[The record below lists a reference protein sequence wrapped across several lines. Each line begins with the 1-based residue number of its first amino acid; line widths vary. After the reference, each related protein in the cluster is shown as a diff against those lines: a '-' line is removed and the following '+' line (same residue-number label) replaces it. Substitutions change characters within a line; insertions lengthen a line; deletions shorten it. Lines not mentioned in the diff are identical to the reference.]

1 MGEPPPNLID
11 YRRAC
16 AEFEWNLP
24 ARFNFGRDVVDRHA
38 EERDRL
44 ALIWRNE
51 AGSERRFRFSDIAKL
66 SNRFA
71 NLLKTH
77 GIRKGDRVII
87 MLPRIPEWQI
97 AMVGCLKLGA
107 VAVPCI
113 EMLTEAD
120 IAHRLADSGAKG
132 VVTTAR
138 NAAKLTDG
146 EFILRVSIGEVEGW
160 SPWEEA
166 MAQAEESF
174 EAADLELDEPTLIY
188 YTSGSSGAPKGVAV
202 GARGLY
208 CWPFCAES
216 WLDLRPD
223 DLIWCTADTGWS
235 KAGTSVLFGPWGQGA
250 SVFFYD
256 GPFDPSR
263 RLELLAQY
271 GITVYCAAATELRR
285 LIREDV
291 ARDSLARLRLT
302 VSAGETVNPEI
313 LERWTALTGTPLLE
327 AYGQTE
333 TLMTVANYRTKPVKA
348 GSMGLPLPGIRLA
361 VVDPDGHCLPP
372 DSPGRL
378 VVGLPNPQ
386 MMLGYWNA
394 PELDAA
400 ARLVNAEGEWFVTGD
415 EARIDDEGYVFYLG
429 RVDDVISSAGYRIGP
444 SEIEN
449 ALMQHPAVEEC
460 AAVASPDPERG
471 EVVKAFVVPAPGVD
485 SSDALVHEL
494 QDHAKRLTAPYKY
507 PRRIE
512 FVAELPKTVSGKIRR
527 RVLRDREFAERR
539 AGGTA

>member
-11 YRRAC
+11 YCRAC

-51 AGSERRFRFSDIAKL
+51 AGNERRFRFSDIARQ

-71 NLLKTH
+71 NVLKAH
-77 GIRKGDRVII
+77 GIQKGDRVII

-132 VVTTAR
+132 AVTTAR
-138 NAAKLTDG
+138 NAAKLTHG
-146 EFILRVSIGEVEGW
+146 EFSLGISIGDAEGW
-160 SPWEEA
+160 SPWQET

-208 CWPFCAES
+208 CWPFCAEF

-235 KAGTSVLFGPWGQGA
+235 KAGTSVLFGPWGQGSA
-250 SVFFYD
+250 VFFYD
-256 GPFDPSR
+256 GPFDTRR

-271 GITVYCAAATELRR
+271 GVTVYCAAATELRR
-285 LIREDV
+285 LIQEDV
-291 ARDSLARLRLT
+291 ARDSLAHLRLT

-333 TLMTVANYRTKPVKA
+333 TLMTVANYRAKPVKA
-348 GSMGLPLPGIRLA
+348 GSMGLPLPGIKVA
-361 VVDPDGHCLPP
+361 VVDPDGRCLPP

-400 ARLVNAEGEWFVTGD
+400 ARLVNAEGEWFLTGD
-415 EARIDDEGYVFYLG
+415 EARIDDEGYVFSPS
-429 RVDDVISSAGYRIGP
+429 RVPIPSAARWSRLSSSP
-444 SEIEN
+444 
-449 ALMQHPAVEEC
+449 LPASILPMRSC
-460 AAVASPDPERG
+460 ASCRSTRNG
-471 EVVKAFVVPAPGVD
+471 
-485 SSDALVHEL
+485 
-494 QDHAKRLTAPYKY
+494 
-507 PRRIE
+507 
-512 FVAELPKTVSGKIRR
+512 
-527 RVLRDREFAERR
+527 
-539 AGGTA
+539 